1 MWSTLVDFYS
11 CRNRSFFLQLK
22 EFRRNVELSMKGSN
36 NVKVQQETRQEYKIV
51 EVKQPSLRRED
62 SNFKEK
68 WFPQWRSWE
77 TSKCLH
83 GRSVDRGIV
92 LVLVIFYV

>member
-1 MWSTLVDFYS
+1 
-11 CRNRSFFLQLK
+11 
-22 EFRRNVELSMKGSN
+22 MKGSKS
-36 NVKVQQETRQEYKIV
+36 VKVRQETRQEYKIV
-51 EVKQPSLRRED
+51 EVKQPSLRWED

-68 WFPQWRSWE
+68 WFPQWRTWE
-77 TSKCLH
+77 TSSCLH